1 MNAIKGM
8 MGVCKPNF
16 TEKRDKAIIL
26 MLLDTGLRASELMA
40 LDKINLDPISGVIQ
54 IIQTSQIQ
62 LNDIQL
68 LLEPNLK
75 QRLKKA
81 SLVDNWE

>member
-1 MNAIKGM
+1 
-8 MGVCKPNF
+8 
-16 TEKRDKAIIL
+16 

>member
-26 MLLDTGLRASELMA
+26 MLLDTGLRASELIA

-75 QRLKKA
+75 QHLKK
-81 SLVDNWE
+81 SEFGG